1 MKKIFN
7 FVFIIII
14 FVLNISCFGF
24 KHYRTNSDFI
34 LIEDIESPNRE
45 FQIVIYN
52 FDIGALGYSRVF
64 WAIVPMKNINVNM
77 AKYLLPDGYKAIGW
91 TEQNELLIEKWEP
104 YYYKQKEIDLK
115 TGDFYLG
122 VKLVVNYEIRT
133 FIKAP

>member
-7 FVFIIII
+7 FVFLIII
-14 FVLNISCFGF
+14 FVLNISCFDF
-24 KHYRTNSDFI
+24 KHYRTNSDFV

-104 YYYKQKEIDLK
+104 YYYKQKEVDLK

-122 VKLVVNYEIRT
+122 VKLVVNYEIPP
-133 FIKAP
+133 FIKTP